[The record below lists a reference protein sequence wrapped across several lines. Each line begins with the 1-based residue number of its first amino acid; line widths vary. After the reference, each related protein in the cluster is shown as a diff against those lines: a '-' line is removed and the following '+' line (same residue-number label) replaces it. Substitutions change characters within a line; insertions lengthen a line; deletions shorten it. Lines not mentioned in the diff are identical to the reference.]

1 MTFPAFGALNASP
14 AAMSRL
20 LEALLN
26 AGKVDG
32 RQAVAADSVA
42 RMFRAEASLGA
53 RHGLEIG
60 YGAGLYGWVRDG
72 HLFHGHGGDADGY
85 RSRFGLLATA
95 RRGYLLGINVDD
107 PALLRRMQRLT
118 ERALTAT
125 LQAPAPPAA
134 AMLAPPA
141 LARYTGTYYPAS
153 TRFRVA
159 QWQAGQAGRARVTA
173 ADGELQFHRRG
184 SRERLIP
191 VAPHRFRRQGDPAV
205 SVVFVEH
212 DGDLYLQGELGNF
225 VREAPDGDD
234 GVSAPRIQQ

>member
-1 MTFPAFGALNASP
+1 
-14 AAMSRL
+14 
-20 LEALLN
+20 
-26 AGKVDG
+26 
-32 RQAVAADSVA
+32 
-42 RMFRAEASLGA
+42 
-53 RHGLEIG
+53 
-60 YGAGLYGWVRDG
+60 
-72 HLFHGHGGDADGY
+72 
-85 RSRFGLLATA
+85 
-95 RRGYLLGINVDD
+95 
-107 PALLRRMQRLT
+107 
-118 ERALTAT
+118 
-125 LQAPAPPAA
+125 
-134 AMLAPPA
+134 
-141 LARYTGTYYPAS
+141 
-153 TRFRVA
+153 VA